1 LVERL
6 VWDQEVAGS
15 NPVAP
20 IFFAQDENLR
30 FDRPRGSASL
40 GEAKFAE
47 PGHGRDNPVAPIFFA
62 QDENLRF
69 DRPRGSASLVEAELA
84 VPHAGRDTP
93 TGLIFPMPS
102 RPPGFLQ
109 MLQGFLR
116 GLARE
121 KAAAWRGDPE
131 MPAAEIVRRRALC
144 HSNTCGQYAALDDR
158 CFACGCN
165 VEKKIAWRTASC
177 PDGHWLA
184 LAPPRL
190 DSAPH
195 S

>member
-1 LVERL
+1 M
-6 VWDQEVAGS
+6 
-15 NPVAP
+15 
-20 IFFAQDENLR
+20 
-30 FDRPRGSASL
+30 SA
-40 GEAKFAE
+40 
-47 PGHGRDNPVAPIFFA
+47 
-62 QDENLRF
+62 
-69 DRPRGSASLVEAELA
+69 
-84 VPHAGRDTP
+84 
-93 TGLIFPMPS
+93 

-121 KAAAWRGDPE
+121 KAARWRGDPE
-131 MPAAEIVRRRALC
+131 MPADEVVRRRAIC
-144 HSNTCGQYAALDDR
+144 HSNACGQYAAHDDR

-177 PDGHWLA
+177 PDGHWPA
-184 LAPPRL
+184 VGPPRL